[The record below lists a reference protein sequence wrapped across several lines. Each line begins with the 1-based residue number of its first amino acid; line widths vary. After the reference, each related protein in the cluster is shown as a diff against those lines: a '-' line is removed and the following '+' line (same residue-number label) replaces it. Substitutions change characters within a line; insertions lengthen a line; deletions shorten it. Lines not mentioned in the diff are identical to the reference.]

1 MRRRTAVAAVA
12 VGTAFALL
20 LGACGKSDNGSKSG
34 TSGSTPS
41 FNAAV
46 GKVYSPST
54 KKGGTIR
61 YGFTDEWD
69 SLDPGDT
76 YYGYS
81 WDFVRYYGR
90 SLVMFK
96 PGAGA
101 ETNQLVPDL
110 AESLGKPSDDA
121 KTWTYTIRKGL
132 KFEDGT
138 PITSKDVK
146 YAVER
151 SLDKDT
157 FPNGPTYFND
167 FLDLQGYTTVAAD
180 TDPDK
185 LGLKAIE
192 TPDDNTIVF
201 HLKSSFAG
209 FDYFAMLPST
219 IPVPRAKDTGT
230 KYKEHVV
237 SSGPYMFDTYVAG
250 QSFSLKRNPNWDPA
264 TDPYRA
270 ALPDR
275 VEVKL
280 KMNAVDVDKQ
290 LLNGTLDVD
299 VAGTG
304 VQPATQATLLAN
316 DTNKKNVDTADIA
329 RLWFTTLNEDV
340 APLSNIDCRKAI
352 LYAADHE
359 SYLKAYGGS
368 AGGKIATTLLPSQIP
383 GSPKTDPYGFLDKPN
398 GDVDK
403 AKAALT
409 ACGQPNG
416 FSINISYRSDR
427 PKEQAVAE
435 GLQQSL
441 AKVGIKL
448 TLKGFPTG
456 DYTKLYAGKPEYAKA
471 NNIGMSVYGWGA
483 DWTDGFGFL
492 QQIVD
497 SRVIRPA
504 GNTNLGV
511 RDPEVDKLIDKAL
524 VTTDADAR
532 NKIWGDVDLKVM
544 SDAFVLPGVWSSV
557 VLYRSPNLTN
567 VGISEGLGGFVDY
580 VQLGVKQ

>member
-20 LGACGKSDNGSKSG
+20 LGACGKSSDDKDKGSAGAS
-34 TSGSTPS
+34 PS

-46 GKVYSPST
+46 GKVFNPST

-61 YGFTDEWD
+61 YGFSDDWD

-96 PGAGA
+96 PGAGSD
-101 ETNQLVPDL
+101 TNQLVPDL
-110 AESLGKPSDDA
+110 AESLGVPSDGA
-121 KTWTYTIRKGL
+121 KTWTYKIRKGL

-138 PITSKDVK
+138 AITSKDVK

-180 TDPDK
+180 TSADK

-201 HLKSSFAG
+201 HLKTSFSG

-219 IPVPRAKDTGT
+219 IPVPQKADTGT

-237 SSGPYMFDTYVAG
+237 SSGPYMFDTNVAG

-280 KMNAVDVDKQ
+280 KMSAPDIDKQ
-290 LLNGTLDVD
+290 LQNGTIDVD
-299 VAGTG
+299 VASTG

-316 DTNKKNVDTADIA
+316 DTNKKNADTADIA
-329 RLWFTTLNEDV
+329 RLWFTVLNSDV
-340 APLSNIDCRKAI
+340 KPLDNIDCRKAV
-352 LYAADHE
+352 LYASDHE
-359 SYLKAYGGS
+359 SYQQAYGGS
-368 AGGKIATTLLPSQIP
+368 AGGKIATTPAAGADP
-383 GSPKTDPYGFLDKPN
+383 GR
-398 GDVDK
+398 
-403 AKAALT
+403 AE
-409 ACGQPNG
+409 
-416 FSINISYRSDR
+416 DR
-427 PKEQAVAE
+427 PVRLPRQA
-435 GLQQSL
+435 Q
-441 AKVGIKL
+441 
-448 TLKGFPTG
+448 
-456 DYTKLYAGKPEYAKA
+456 
-471 NNIGMSVYGWGA
+471 
-483 DWTDGFGFL
+483 
-492 QQIVD
+492 
-497 SRVIRPA
+497 R
-504 GNTNLGV
+504 
-511 RDPEVDKLIDKAL
+511 
-524 VTTDADAR
+524 
-532 NKIWGDVDLKVM
+532 
-544 SDAFVLPGVWSSV
+544 
-557 VLYRSPNLTN
+557 
-567 VGISEGLGGFVDY
+567 
-580 VQLGVKQ
+580 

>member
-1 MRRRTAVAAVA
+1 MRRRTAAIAVAA
-12 VGTAFALL
+12 GTALALL
-20 LGACGKSDNGSKSG
+20 LGACGKSTDNTKDT
-34 TSGSTPS
+34 TSASPS

-46 GKVYSPST
+46 GKVFDPST
-54 KKGGTIR
+54 KKGGTLK
-61 YGFTDEWD
+61 YGFSDDWD

-76 YYGYS
+76 YYGYA

-96 PGAGA
+96 SGAGPD
-101 ETNQLVPDL
+101 TNKLVPDL
-110 AESLGKPSDDA
+110 ATDLGKPSDDA
-121 KTWTYTIRKGL
+121 KTWTYTLRKGL

-157 FPNGPTYFND
+157 LPNGPTYFND

-180 TDPDK
+180 TDPNK

-192 TPDDNTIVF
+192 TPDDLTIIF
-201 HLKSSFAG
+201 HLKTSFAS

-237 SSGPYMFDTYVAG
+237 SSGPYMFDTNVAG

-264 TDPYRA
+264 TDPNRS

-280 KMNAVDVDKQ
+280 KMSAEDIDKQ
-290 LLNGTLDVD
+290 LANGTIDVD

-304 VQPATQATLLAN
+304 VQSATAATLLAN
-316 DTNKKNVDTADIA
+316 DTNKKNADTADIA
-329 RLWFTTLNEDV
+329 RLWFTVLNSDV
-340 APLSNIDCRKAI
+340 APLDNVDCRKAV
-352 LYAADHE
+352 LYAADHA

-368 AGGKIATTLLPSQIP
+368 AGGKVATTLLPPQIP
-383 GSPKTDPYGFLDKPN
+383 GAPKTDPYGFNDKPN

-403 AKAALT
+403 AKAELAT
-409 ACGQPNG
+409 CGHPDG
-416 FSINISYRSDR
+416 FSFNISYRSDR
-427 PKEQAVAE
+427 PKEKAVAE

-441 AKVGIKL
+441 LKVGIK
-448 TLKGFPTG
+448 TELKGFPTG

-471 NNIGMSVYGWGA
+471 NNIGMAIYGWGA

-497 SRVIRPA
+497 SRVIRA
-504 GNTNLGV
+504 SGNTNLGV
-511 RDPEVDKLIDKAL
+511 KDPAVDALIDKAL
-524 VTTDADAR
+524 TTTDADAR
-532 NKIWGDVDLKVM
+532 NAIWGQVDTKVM
-544 SDAFVLPGVWSSV
+544 DDAYVLPGVWASV
-557 VLYRSPNLTN
+557 VLYRGQNLTN
-567 VGISEGLGGFVDY
+567 VGINQGLGGFYDY
-580 VQLGVKQ
+580 EELGVKQ